1 MNMKTALQCTLLAM
15 LLSSV
20 SAVAATIVPDDDVP
34 ARRVNFADLNL
45 TRSEGAA
52 VLYARINAAAR
63 DSGPAPICS
72 RMSSDS
78 RSASSG
84 PPASASARS

>member
-1 MNMKTALQCTLLAM
+1 MQCTLPAM
-15 LLSSV
+15 LLCSL

-52 VLYARINAAAR
+52 VLYARISGAAREVCLAAATWVPQLLFR
-63 DSGPAPICS
+63 A
-72 RMSSDS
+72 
-78 RSASSG
+78 
-84 PPASASARS
+84 

>member
-1 MNMKTALQCTLLAM
+1 MPRFMNMKTALQCTLLAM

-63 DSGPAPICS
+63 EYHRG
-72 RMSSDS
+72 S
-78 RSASSG
+78 RS
-84 PPASASARS
+84 RSVFLQIERYT